1 MVYIPFWICA
11 FAGAVIDVRER
22 RFPNALAAAC
32 AVAAFAGVWLDRGLN
47 TALDHAGPAVIVY
60 LSLVLTES
68 LWRRFRQAPGIGMGD
83 AKALFALCTLDP
95 LGGIV
100 AFAVALLVLA
110 LSCLFTKSRILFKE
124 HAMATNQETAVI
136 KARMDRIPAALSP
149 ELVERIAAD
158 RASGVVNPYRCC
170 DDQVI
175 RRIDRAADKGTL
187 MRPAFMRDTE
197 KILHLPAYTRYAGKT
212 QVFSFRSND
221 DLSRR
226 GLHVQLVSRIAR
238 DIGRALG
245 LNSDLIEAIG
255 LGHDLGHTPFG
266 HAGERFLSEIYH
278 ERTGR
283 YFFHNVQSVRV
294 LDALYGRNVSL
305 QTLDGVLCHNGEY
318 EQRVFE
324 LSDMASFDQFDRTVE
339 DCIATGYGAIEH
351 LRPMTLEGCV
361 VRISDIL
368 AYVGR
373 DRQDAIA
380 AGLLSPDAFDD
391 GRGGAYNSWILTHA
405 SIDIVEH
412 SYGKPRIEMSEDL
425 FEEIRRAKRENYEKI
440 YSKGGIEGDSEA
452 ELREAFEK
460 LYDRCLQDLNKGDE
474 FSYIFKHH
482 VSRIEQQLSYYDR
495 TYAWQ
500 DDKDQAVVDYI
511 ASMTDGYF
519 CELTSKLFPGLKFP
533 HRTYINER

>member
-1 MVYIPFWICA
+1 MSTRTGRDIEA
-11 FAGAVIDVRER
+11 VRER
-22 RFPNALAAAC
+22 MAA
-32 AVAAFAGVWLDRGLN
+32 
-47 TALDHAGPAVIVY
+47 
-60 LSLVLTES
+60 
-68 LWRRFRQAPGIGMGD
+68 
-83 AKALFALCTLDP
+83 
-95 LGGIV
+95 
-100 AFAVALLVLA
+100 
-110 LSCLFTKSRILFKE
+110 
-124 HAMATNQETAVI
+124 
-136 KARMDRIPAALSP
+136 IPDALSP
-149 ELVERIAAD
+149 ELVERMEED
-158 RASGVVNPYRCC
+158 RAHGWQNPYRARGA
-170 DDQVI
+170 DAL
-175 RRIDRAADKGTL
+175 RREARVSDEANFW
-187 MRPAFMRDTE
+187 RPAYVRDVE
-197 KILHLPAYTRYAGKT
+197 KILHLPAYNRYAGKT
-212 QVFSFRSND
+212 QVFSFRAND

-226 GLHVQLVSRIAR
+226 GLHVQLVARIAR
-238 DIGRALG
+238 DIGYALG
-245 LNSDLIEAIG
+245 LNCDLIEAIG

-266 HAGERFLSEIYH
+266 HAGERCLNDVFH
-278 ERTGR
+278 ARTGR
-283 YFFHNVQSVRV
+283 WFHHNVHSVRV
-294 LDALYGRNVSL
+294 LDVLYGRNITL

-324 LSDMASFDQFDRTVE
+324 LSDMGSFDQFDQTVE

-380 AGLLSPDAFDD
+380 AGLLLPDAFDD

-460 LYDRCLQDLNKGDE
+460 LYDRCLRDLNEGDE
-474 FSYIFKHH
+474 SSYIFKHH
-482 VSRIEQQLSYYDR
+482 ISRIEQQLSYYDR
-495 TYAWQ
+495 VYAWQ